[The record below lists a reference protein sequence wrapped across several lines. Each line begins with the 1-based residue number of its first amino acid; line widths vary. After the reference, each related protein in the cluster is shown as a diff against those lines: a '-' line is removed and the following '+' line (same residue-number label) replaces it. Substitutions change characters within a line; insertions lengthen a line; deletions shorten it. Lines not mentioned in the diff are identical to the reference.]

1 VPFVKAELTSADQ
14 LSVHDKLVEYEACKS
29 SCAYFLNNYGFIN
42 DPGLGKIQ
50 FKLWPVHLDLLD
62 IVLTN
67 QRIIVLKARQVG
79 VSWLFAGYAL
89 WRASFFDG
97 ANVLMLSKRE
107 DESRALLDK
116 SFYIYQNLPL
126 FLRKKLLKKNESNLL
141 FQDVNI
147 PGVASSGIKA
157 FPSTEDAG
165 RSESASDVICD
176 EWAFH
181 PYAEKNYAAYK
192 PTIDAGGRLVG
203 ISTANGVGNF
213 FHRTYTIA
221 KQPDINWSVRNPIG
235 TNGFVPLFVPWYARP
250 GRDQG
255 WYNQQVKEF
264 SDSPYLLAQEYPT
277 SDYDAFISSG
287 NTFFNKDRIHLWMQF
302 TRTPVFSERGG
313 VIKKWKLPV
322 FGEEYVVGVDC
333 AEGRGLDMSGAAIYH
348 YRTMEHVAD
357 IHGDLTPD
365 ELAAQVVTL
374 AKEYNNA
381 FLNIERN
388 SVGVGVIIDITKR
401 HNYHNVMRYQPVQQ
415 QIKLS
420 GRFER
425 NEDFGWPTNAITRPI
440 ILRDLA
446 AAISSGSITS
456 YDKSFWEECLSF
468 VNDKGKVQAAE
479 GCRDD
484 RVFKHALAIQAQK
497 HFDSQAV
504 QSEKA
509 QNNLVVRGGI

>member
-1 VPFVKAELTSADQ
+1 MPFVKAELTTADNLTVQ
-14 LSVHDKLVEYEACKS
+14 EKIVEYEACKS
-29 SCAYFLNNYGFIN
+29 SCAYFLNKYGFIS
-42 DPGLGKIQ
+42 DPVKGKIS

-62 IVLTN
+62 IVLNN

-79 VSWLFAGYAL
+79 VSWLFAGYSL
-89 WRASFFDG
+89 WRATFFDG

-126 FLRKKLLKKNESNLL
+126 FLRKKLLKRNESSLL
-141 FQDVNI
+141 FQDINT

-192 PTIDAGGRLVG
+192 PTIDAGGRLIG

-213 FHRTYTIA
+213 FHRTYTAA
-221 KQPDINWSVRNPIG
+221 KQPDPLWSIVNPIG
-235 TNGFVPLFVPWYARP
+235 LNGFVPLFVPWFARP
-250 GRDQG
+250 GRDQQ
-255 WYNQQVKEF
+255 WYNTQVKEF
-264 SDSPYLLAQEYPT
+264 SDTPYLLAQEYPT

-287 NTFFNKDRIHLWMQF
+287 NTFFNKDRISLWMQF
-302 TRTPVFSERGG
+302 IKTPVFSEQGG
-313 VIKKWKLPV
+313 NIKKWKLPIY
-322 FGEEYVVGVDC
+322 GEQYVIGVDC
-333 AEGRGLDMSGAAIYH
+333 AEGRGLDLSGAAVYH
-348 YRTMEHVAD
+348 FRTMEHVAD
-357 IHGDLTPD
+357 IHGDFTPD
-365 ELAAQVVTL
+365 QLASLTVQIAR
-374 AKEYNNA
+374 EYNNA
-381 FLNIERN
+381 FVNVERN

-401 HNYHNVMRYQPVQQ
+401 HNYHNVLRYQPVQQ

-425 NEDFGWPTNAITRPI
+425 NEDFGWPTNPVTRPI
-440 ILRDLA
+440 MLRDLA
-446 AAISSGSITS
+446 TAISTGSITS
-456 YDKSFWEECLSF
+456 YDKSFWEECLTF

-497 HFDSQAV
+497 YFDKQAL
-504 QSEKA
+504 QQENA
-509 QNNLVVRGGI
+509 QNTMVLRGSI

>member
-1 VPFVKAELTSADQ
+1 MPFTKAEITSADQ
-14 LSVHDKLVEYEACKS
+14 LSVEEKITEYEACKI
-29 SCAYFLNNYGFIN
+29 SCAYFLDRYAFIS
-42 DPGLGKIQ
+42 DPQLGKIP

-62 IVLTN
+62 IILHN
-67 QRIIVLKARQVG
+67 QRLCILKARQVG
-79 VSWLFAGYAL
+79 VSWLMAGYAL
-89 WRASFFDG
+89 WRATFHDG

-126 FLRKKLLKKNESNLL
+126 FLRKKLFKKNESVLS
-141 FQDVNI
+141 FQDQNT

-192 PTIDAGGRLVG
+192 PTIDAGGRLIG

-213 FHRTYTIA
+213 FHRTYINA
-221 KQPDINWSVRNPIG
+221 KQPDTNWSAVNPIG
-235 TNGFVPLFVPWYARP
+235 VNGFVPLFAPWYARP
-250 GRDQG
+250 GRDNL
-255 WYNQQVKEF
+255 WYNTQVKEF
-264 SDSPYLLAQEYPT
+264 GDTPHLLAQEYPT
-277 SDYDAFISSG
+277 NDLDAFISSG

-302 TRTPVFSERGG
+302 TKSALFSSQGG
-313 VIKKWKLPV
+313 QIKKWKLPV
-322 FGEEYVVGVDC
+322 FGEQYVAGTDC
-333 AEGRGLDMSGAAIYH
+333 AEGRGLDLSGTAIYH

-357 IHGDLTPD
+357 VHGDFTPD
-365 ELAAQVVTL
+365 QLAALTVDL

-381 FLNIERN
+381 FLNVERN

-401 HNYHNVMRYQPVQQ
+401 HNYHNVLRYQPIQQ
-415 QIKLS
+415 QIKVA

-425 NEDFGWPTNAITRPI
+425 NEDFGWPTNPVTRPLM
-440 ILRDLA
+440 LRDLA
-446 AAISSGSITS
+446 SAISSGSITS
-456 YDKSFWEECLSF
+456 YDKAFWEECLSF

-497 HFDSQAV
+497 YFDQQSTQA
-504 QSEKA
+504 QGTIN
-509 QNNLVVRGGI
+509 QLVMRGGI